1 MSWRDC
7 TIFTT
12 DCAVVTAGVLID
24 SPFVL
29 ILTVMLTPDRN
40 FCDTRYD
47 EFSFVAQVA
56 QVAQRGFSLA
66 EVPQQIPDSMKTAP

>member
-12 DCAVVTAGVLID
+12 DCAVVTAGVLIA

-29 ILTVMLTPDRN
+29 ILTVMLTPDRI
-40 FCDTRYD
+40 FCDTRHN
-47 EFSFVAQVA
+47 EFSLAAQVA
-56 QVAQRGFSLA
+56 QQGFSLA
-66 EVPQQIPDSMKTAP
+66 EVPQQIADSMKTTR